1 MRLFLIRTLMGMLMF
16 LCSGI
21 YAYGQ
26 TFSLPSTNT
35 TGTYSISYSHP
46 AGVIGST
53 VIEELVNGN
62 WIPIGGGGS
71 LSGVINITKTQSGTY
86 SYRARICTGSCGST
100 SATKSIVVTLSSSSS
115 SAAPTSCTG
124 TANTIVYCYD
134 DLGRIKTTIY
144 PNGVKNTYEYDAADN
159 RTQKEST
166 TN

>member
-86 SYRARICTGSCGST
+86 SVNA
-100 SATKSIVVTLSSSSS
+100 
-115 SAAPTSCTG
+115 
-124 TANTIVYCYD
+124 
-134 DLGRIKTTIY
+134 
-144 PNGVKNTYEYDAADN
+144 
-159 RTQKEST
+159 
-166 TN
+166 